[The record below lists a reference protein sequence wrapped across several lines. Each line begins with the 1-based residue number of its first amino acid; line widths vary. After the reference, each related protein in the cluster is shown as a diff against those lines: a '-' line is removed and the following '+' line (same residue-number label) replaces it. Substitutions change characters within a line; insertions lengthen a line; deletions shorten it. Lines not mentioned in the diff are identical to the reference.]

1 LSVKKLIHPMPLKIT
16 PCLLL
21 CLTAGSL
28 LSSCLTAYH
37 QQAYYTSPFNGSS
50 ERYHALPL
58 HNDSTKTA
66 FFVQGS
72 AFTGAANDLQTDDL
86 SGGSVSAHLAQHQG
100 MWQWWGGLDLTAG
113 SYSLGNWH
121 PRYTGNGFLGVNY
134 DQEFLP
140 PATANQLNALSGSR
154 FFGGA
159 GFSGGVNA
167 MIPMGQ
173 GEWRFLGVET
183 NLHQEF
189 GDYLHL
195 RRHLADSLATYIVR
209 QPFFGTAGLTSEW
222 IFRTKQG
229 DFGFRL
235 GYGWALGAAYHPSDL
250 YDSVSQNELHFN
262 YTSLAFHYTFGQN
275 TLYLLAESGTKS
287 GSVRLGFIYRL
298 GRPRLPAK
306 QIHESQRTPPPA
318 PRRPPWPPWRR
329 PDN

>member
-1 LSVKKLIHPMPLKIT
+1 MPIKIT

-21 CLTAGSL
+21 CLAAGPL
-28 LSSCLTAYH
+28 LSSCVTAYH

-50 ERYHALPL
+50 ESYHALPL
-58 HNDSTKTA
+58 HTDTNKTA

-72 AFTGAANDLQTDDL
+72 AFTGAANDLQTDGL
-86 SGGSVSAHLAQHQG
+86 AGGSVSAYLAQHQG
-100 MWQWWGGLDLTAG
+100 IWQWWGGLDLTAG
-113 SYSLGNWH
+113 SYTLGNWH
-121 PRYTGNGFLGVNY
+121 PRFVGNGFFNY
-134 DQEFLP
+134 DREFLP
-140 PATANQLNALSGSR
+140 PATSNELNALSGSR
-154 FFGGA
+154 FFGAA

-167 MIPMGQ
+167 VIPMGQ

-235 GYGWALGAAYHPSDL
+235 GYGWVLGAAYHPSNL
-250 YDSVSQNELHFN
+250 FDSVSQSDLHFH

-275 TLYLLAESGTKS
+275 TLYVLGENGAKS
-287 GSVRLGFIYRL
+287 GSVRLGFIFRL
-298 GRPRLPAK
+298 GRPRAPAK
-306 QIHESQRTPPPA
+306 QKNESLRERPA
-318 PRRPPWPPWRR
+318 PSSPRRPPWPPWRR